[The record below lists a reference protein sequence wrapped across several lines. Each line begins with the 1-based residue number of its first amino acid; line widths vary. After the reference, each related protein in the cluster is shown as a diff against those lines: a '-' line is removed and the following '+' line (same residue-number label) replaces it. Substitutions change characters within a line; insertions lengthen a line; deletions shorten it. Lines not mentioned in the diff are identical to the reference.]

1 MSTIDQEVGMGLAY
15 IHARDHTRMNDNCAW
30 DWARKH
36 WSEFLPEIGT
46 ETGQLLARMARFART
61 HDFK

>member
-15 IHARDHTRMNDNCAW
+15 LHARNHRRMNDNRAW

-36 WSEFLPEIGT
+36 WSEFLPEMDT
-46 ETGQLLARMARFART
+46 ATGQLLIRMACFARR
-61 HDFK
+61 HDIK